1 MSRRDSL
8 WFYALGVEM
17 AAAET
22 PSSCAGISVLSSF
35 GVACLPG
42 SLWGWQ
48 ALLWDFPWHLRPA
61 FSFSIC
67 VLRLVHCP
75 SSMEGTLCGKCLR
88 ISQK

>member
-17 AAAET
+17 TAAEP

-35 GVACLPG
+35 G
-42 SLWGWQ
+42 SLWVWQ
-48 ALLWDFPWHLRPA
+48 ALLWGFPCHLRPA
-61 FSFSIC
+61 FNFSIC

-75 SSMEGTLCGKCLR
+75 SSMEGTPCGKCLR